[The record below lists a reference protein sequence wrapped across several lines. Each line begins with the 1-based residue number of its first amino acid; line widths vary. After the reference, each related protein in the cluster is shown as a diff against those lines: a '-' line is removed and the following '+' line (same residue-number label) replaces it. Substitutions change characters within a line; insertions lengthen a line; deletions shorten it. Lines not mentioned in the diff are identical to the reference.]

1 MLSNLGVKRGIVV
14 YGNDGLDEVTVSSTN
29 TMAEINNG
37 KVTEYIFDP
46 ADLGFKRCSE
56 ADLVGGDA
64 QENAQITTNILNGT
78 ERGSKRDAVVLN
90 SAVSL
95 YLGSKGSIKECAALA
110 EETID
115 SGRAYEKLQQ
125 LVKLSNM

>member
-1 MLSNLGVKRGIVV
+1 MV

-46 ADLGFKRCSE
+46 ADLGFKRCSK

-95 YLGSKGSIKECAALA
+95 YLGRKGSMEECVKLA
-110 EETID
+110 QETID
-115 SGRAYEKLQQ
+115 SGRQGLRKIAAACKIKQYVRL
-125 LVKLSNM
+125 L

>member
-1 MLSNLGVKRGIVV
+1 M
-14 YGNDGLDEVTVSSTN
+14 
-29 TMAEINNG
+29 
-37 KVTEYIFDP
+37 
-46 ADLGFKRCSE
+46 GFKRCSK

-64 QENAQITTNILNGT
+64 QENAQITTNILKGT

-95 YLGSKGSIKECAALA
+95 YLGGKGSIKECAALA